1 MIKLTPSELIDKYPQ
16 VADKW
21 GWDAR
26 FIGNLLSYKVLDGSY
41 NRTNKV
47 SLVAESS
54 FIELM
59 TFLNNRIKQRVID
72 L

>member
-1 MIKLTPSELIDKYPQ
+1 MTKLTPTELIEKYPQ

-41 NRTNKV
+41 NRTGKV
-47 SLVAESS
+47 SLVVEAS
-54 FIELM
+54 FLELM
-59 TFLNNRIKQRVID
+59 TFLNNRIKQRIID